1 MSSSAVAKSTSS
13 GIPILNIYGDF
24 ITKNASAVSQIE
36 SAMRALTY
44 VVPARFKDVELASES
59 LHSGVQLLSLYHD
72 SLLGHAA
79 AAAATNSS
87 TTLPGGAKPTPHN
100 RYTKFW
106 TQKSPMYKRLA
117 LVVTMIQYTELL
129 WEMTARRRGEA
140 IRWKVVIVLEV
151 VKAMCRLGL
160 LKLTNGRPLLTP
172 PLPEREIDPASLE
185 TAASSGN
192 ISSASSQ
199 RGGSSLPGSGY
210 SSADESS
217 SPCPSP
223 PPEPWK
229 MPRTG
234 LSLPSLP
241 SSANISQ
248 YLLSKVLTAED
259 IKPPIQLLHRVQGM
273 GYVAEVLHILRPVIY
288 AIAMRRWAHDKK
300 SWRPWL
306 LGLSVEY
313 AARTLAKKDLAETVP
328 GGLKGL
334 TALEREELKRR
345 AVAIGWWGMR
355 GAFYENV
362 TGPWLRSVVARL
374 EGKPVISMLG
384 GLVED
389 YQYLWDNYYF
399 STATL

>member
-1 MSSSAVAKSTSS
+1 MTSHGTVAAS
-13 GIPILNIYGDF
+13 GNGGGLRLLHLYGDF

-36 SAMRALTY
+36 SALRSLTY
-44 VVPARFKDVELASES
+44 IVPARFKDVELASES
-59 LHSGVQLLSLYHD
+59 LHSGIQLLSLYHD
-72 SLLGHAA
+72 SLLGHAISQHS
-79 AAAATNSS
+79 N
-87 TTLPGGAKPTPHN
+87 LPGAKPTPHN
-100 RYTKFW
+100 RYTRFW
-106 TQKSPMYKRLA
+106 TQKSPTYKRLA
-117 LVVTMIQYTELL
+117 LIVTMIQYTELL
-129 WEMTARRRGEA
+129 WEMTARRRGEK
-140 IRWKVVIVLEV
+140 IRWNVVIVLEA
-151 VKAMCRLGL
+151 VKALCRLCL
-160 LKLTNGRPLLTP
+160 LKLTDGRPLLTP
-172 PLPEREIDPASLE
+172 PLPEREIDPAMLASE
-185 TAASSGN
+185 PTGHSSNPSACPSGYTSAAS
-192 ISSASSQ
+192 
-199 RGGSSLPGSGY
+199 
-210 SSADESS
+210 ETS
-217 SPCPSP
+217 SPCASP

-259 IKPPIQLLHRVQGM
+259 IKPPIQLLHRVRGT

-288 AIAMRRWAHDKK
+288 AVAMRKWAHDKK

-313 AARTLAKKDLAETVP
+313 AARTLAKKDLSESVP

-345 AVAIGWWGMR
+345 AMAIGWWSMR

-362 TGPWLRSVVARL
+362 TGPWLRSLVRRL
-374 EGKPVISMLG
+374 EGQPVIGLMA

>member
-1 MSSSAVAKSTSS
+1 MHYGEAAPTSGS
-13 GIPILNIYGDF
+13 RRGVGSYLNIYGDF
-24 ITKNASAVSQIE
+24 ITKNAHAVSQIE
-36 SAMRALTY
+36 SALRSLTY
-44 VVPARFKDVELASES
+44 IVPARFKDVELASES
-59 LHSGVQLLSLYHD
+59 LHSGIQLLSLYHD
-72 SLLGHAA
+72 SLLGHAISPPA
-79 AAAATNSS
+79 G
-87 TTLPGGAKPTPHN
+87 PGAKPTPHN

-117 LVVTMIQYTELL
+117 LIITMIQYTELL
-129 WEMTARRRGEA
+129 WEMTARRRGEK
-140 IRWKVVIVLEV
+140 IRWNVVIFLEGI
-151 VKAMCRLGL
+151 KALCRLCL

-172 PLPEREIDPASLE
+172 PLPEREIDPTSMTTE
-185 TAASSGN
+185 SSP
-192 ISSASSQ
+192 SSMSQ
-199 RGGSSLPGSGY
+199 LGSHSGY
-210 SSADESS
+210 TSGSEYGS

-241 SSANISQ
+241 SSTNISQ

-259 IKPPIQLLHRVQGM
+259 IKPPIQLLHRVRGI

-288 AIAMRRWAHDKK
+288 AAAMRRWAHDKK

-306 LGLSVEY
+306 LGLSLEY
-313 AARTLAKKDLAETVP
+313 AARTLAKRDLAENVP

-345 AVAIGWWGMR
+345 AVAMGWWGMR

-362 TGPWLRSVVARL
+362 TGPWLRSLVARL
-374 EGKPVISMLG
+374 EGKPVI
-384 GLVED
+384 GLMAGLMED

>member
-1 MSSSAVAKSTSS
+1 MASTKEGKKGVGSY
-13 GIPILNIYGDF
+13 LNIYGDF
-24 ITKNASAVSQIE
+24 ITKNAHAVSQIE
-36 SAMRALTY
+36 SALRSLTY
-44 VVPARFKDVELASES
+44 IVPVARFKDVELATES

-72 SLLGHAA
+72 SLLGHAISPPA
-79 AAAATNSS
+79 G
-87 TTLPGGAKPTPHN
+87 PGSKPTPHN

-117 LVVTMIQYTELL
+117 LMITMIQYTELL
-129 WEMTARRRGEA
+129 WEMTARRRGEKV
-140 IRWKVVIVLEV
+140 RWNVVIVLEAI
-151 VKAMCRLGL
+151 KAICRLCL

-172 PLPEREIDPASLE
+172 PLPEREIDPATLTTDNSP
-185 TAASSGN
+185 SSF
-192 ISSASSQ
+192 SQ
-199 RGGSSLPGSGY
+199 CGSHSGY
-210 SSADESS
+210 SSGSEYSS

-241 SSANISQ
+241 TSANISQ
-248 YLLSKVLTAED
+248 YLISKVLTAED
-259 IKPPIQLLHRVQGM
+259 IKPPIQLLHRVKGT
-273 GYVAEVLHILRPVIY
+273 GYLAEVLHIIRPVLY
-288 AIAMRRWAHDKK
+288 AVAMRKWAHDKK
-300 SWRPWL
+300 SWRPWF
-306 LGLSVEY
+306 LGLGVEY
-313 AARTLAKKDLAETVP
+313 VARTLAKMDLAENVP

-345 AVAIGWWGMR
+345 AVAIGWWAMR

-362 TGPWLRSVVARL
+362 TGPWLRSLVNKL
-374 EGKPVISMLG
+374 EGKPVIGLMT

-389 YQYLWDNYYF
+389 YQYLWDKYYF